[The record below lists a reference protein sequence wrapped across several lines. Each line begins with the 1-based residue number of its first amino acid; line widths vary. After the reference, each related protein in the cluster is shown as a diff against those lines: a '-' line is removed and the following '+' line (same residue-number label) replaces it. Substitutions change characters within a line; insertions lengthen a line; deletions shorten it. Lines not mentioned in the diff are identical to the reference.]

1 LFYEQKKRQ
10 CNIEKLSQKFLLDEA
25 EKYTYFP
32 EINKYDLIFKKY
44 YIIRH
49 HPYKSVNTLSN
60 IIDNNNLTNPNIR
73 YITYTN
79 EPIQNEEK
87 KTNVSI
93 LNGYNQKN
101 EISKF
106 NSNKNFDKN
115 KYLNSMIKKKLSILK
130 DMSKEEGKIK
140 ASENNKITH
149 YKNTI
154 PNNYKKIVSKTVR
167 MPKTNKSFCSF
178 KINQKNLNLSNN
190 NIKNRKKNQK

>member
-1 LFYEQKKRQ
+1 M
-10 CNIEKLSQKFLLDEA
+10 EKLSQKFLLDEA

-60 IIDNNNLTNPNIR
+60 IIDNNLTNPNIR
-73 YITYTN
+73 YVTYTN
-79 EPIQNEEK
+79 EPIKKEEK

-101 EISKF
+101 AFSNF
-106 NSNKNFDKN
+106 NNKGFDNN
-115 KYLNSMIKKKLSILK
+115 KYINSMIKKKMSILK
-130 DMSKEEGKIK
+130 EITKEEGKMK
-140 ASENNKITH
+140 PRENSKIIH

-154 PNNYKKIVSKTVR
+154 PNNYKKTEKTDIYLW
-167 MPKTNKSFCSF
+167 
-178 KINQKNLNLSNN
+178 KIY
-190 NIKNRKKNQK
+190 